1 MLVYIPW
8 PMVPCHFTCNAP
20 ASRKLGDKFSKNPI
34 LTACVFVF
42 TLRKRTDERDA
53 KLEETT

>member
-1 MLVYIPW
+1 MKKENL
-8 PMVPCHFTCNAP
+8 N
-20 ASRKLGDKFSKNPI
+20 

-42 TLRKRTDERDA
+42 TLRKRTNERDA